1 MSQNKQLKINFNAK
15 PSKTK
20 KKANKAKNNAHISNQ
35 QNSHPM
41 GWTYLGEGMYMN
53 QDGDIFSD

>member
-1 MSQNKQLKINFNAK
+1 MSQKKQLKLNFNSK
-15 PSKTK
+15 PSKKK
-20 KKANKAKNNAHISNQ
+20 KKANKAKNNADISNQ
-35 QNSHPM
+35 QNNHPM

>member
-1 MSQNKQLKINFNAK
+1 MSQNKQLKLNFNSK

-20 KKANKAKNNAHISNQ
+20 KKANKAKFQPKTTTQ

-53 QDGDIFSD
+53 PEGDIFSD